1 MDAKLAEEAPPES
14 TDLAAW
20 RRAVAA
26 GRCFRFPLE
35 AIVAAIQDLGP
46 NADKAVRNAL
56 AKHLSVE
63 IVTLLRRNT
72 GRNHPNKGED
82 IIDRVHFQVFEAVA
96 RPESAD
102 GKALRVACVARVLF
116 RLKDAIAKEA
126 RDRRVPGETQTG
138 KSKKKN
144 EAPKLDNE
152 GRTAVNVVA
161 TEVDPDVAE
170 EIEHSDGEEA
180 PSPRFKHDPSL
191 MDSVRE
197 FDEQIDVNRFLEEN
211 ISDDRK
217 RLAFRLFMDGVPYKS
232 KKSNSIAK
240 ALGVDEKK
248 AREWIHDVREQ
259 LKGKV
264 GGKS

>member
-1 MDAKLAEEAPPES
+1 MDAKIGEEQPPKS

-20 RRAVAA
+20 RLAVAD
-26 GRCFRFPLE
+26 GRCFQFPLE

-56 AKHLSVE
+56 AKHLSVKV
-63 IVTLLRRNT
+63 VTLLRRNT

-82 IIDRVHFQVFEAVA
+82 IIYRVHFQIFEAVA
-96 RPESAD
+96 RPKSAD
-102 GKALRVACVARVLF
+102 GKALRVACVARILF

-126 RDRRVPGETQTG
+126 RDRRVPDETQTG
-138 KSKKKN
+138 KSKKKK

-152 GRTAVNVVA
+152 DRAAVNVVA
-161 TEVDPDVAE
+161 TEMEPDVAE
-170 EIEHSDGEEA
+170 EIEHSGGEEA
-180 PSPRFKHDPSL
+180 PSFRFKHDPSL
-191 MDSVRE
+191 MDGVLE
-197 FDEQIDVNRFLEEN
+197 LDEQIDVNCVLEEN

-217 RLAFRLFMDGVPYKS
+217 RLAFRLFMDDVPYKS
-232 KKSNSIAK
+232 KKSNSIEK
-240 ALGVDEKK
+240 ALGVDEKT
-248 AREWIHDVREQ
+248 AREWIHEVREH